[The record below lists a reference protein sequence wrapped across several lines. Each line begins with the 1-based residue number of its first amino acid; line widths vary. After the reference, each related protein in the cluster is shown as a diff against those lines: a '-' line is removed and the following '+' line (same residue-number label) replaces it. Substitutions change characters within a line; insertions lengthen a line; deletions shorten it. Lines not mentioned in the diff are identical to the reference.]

1 MACLIPKDIG
11 LHQPYC
17 TSLSLSRHCLPDAAL
32 LTDTLDFVAF
42 SAGAET
48 TSGVLSWWLQAML
61 LNPEA
66 QRRAHQE
73 MDRVVGRERVPT
85 FDDLP
90 RLNFLRATVRH

>member
-1 MACLIPKDIG
+1 MPFA
-11 LHQPYC
+11 
-17 TSLSLSRHCLPDAAL
+17 
-32 LTDTLDFVAF
+32 AF

-61 LNPEA
+61 LNPDA

-73 MDRVVGRERVPT
+73 MDRIIGRERVPT

-90 RLNFLRATVRH
+90 RLTFLRATVSQNSSEHECEADIF